1 MRFQHY
7 GKRSFRL
14 LSALLLGMLTLTG
27 CADTA
32 QTAQNNAGNVN
43 AAVQPAGEKETKELI
58 PFSLGYLP
66 STGHLL
72 YFVAKEEGFFEE
84 QGLDVSLSNFDG
96 NTDIVMAVES
106 GKLDAAAIGS
116 TSSIAYIAQGANL
129 QIIGGIMK
137 EGHALVVKPELVEGV
152 APEDYSLELLKGK
165 TIANV
170 DKGITDIIYRYVFEH
185 NLGWE
190 IGKDVYFETMQSA
203 GLETLL
209 NKDIDAVSVYTP
221 FRAIAEQKGY
231 VILDYSGQNEPFND
245 HPCCRNL
252 ASKALI
258 EEHPERYVAY
268 LKALIKAYRFYQ
280 ENHDQTCADI
290 AKYCDTD
297 LDIINGETYGK
308 YISSTPDPET
318 KAVWIWYDALLS
330 GGYIEEFDLESAIN
344 TDLYLQAL
352 QEIAAEEPEEPLW
365 QELLTHFDAFNIN
378 YTREDYF
385 DIYDDEWNYVGGA
398 ET

>member
-1 MRFQHY
+1 MRFKHS
-7 GKRSFRL
+7 GKRVISL
-14 LSALLLGMLTLTG
+14 L
-27 CADTA
+27 TA
-32 QTAQNNAGNVN
+32 SVISVVMVTSCSNKSQ
-43 AAVQPAGEKETKELI
+43 EKSNSKSKDLI

-72 YFVAKEEGFFEE
+72 YFVAKEEGFFEDE
-84 QGLDVSLSNFDG
+84 GLDVSLSNFDG
-96 NTDIVMAVES
+96 NTDIVMSVAS

-116 TSSIAYIAQGANL
+116 TSSIAYISQGADL

-137 EGHALVVKPELVEGV
+137 EGHALVVKPELVKDV
-152 APEDYSLELLKGK
+152 DPKDYSLELLKGK

-170 DKGITDIIYRYVFEH
+170 DKGITDIVYRYVFEH

-190 IGKDVYFETMQSA
+190 IGKDVYFENMQSA

-209 NKDIDAVSVYTP
+209 NKDIDAVTVYTP

-252 ASKALI
+252 ASKTLI

-268 LKALIKAYRFYQ
+268 LRALIKAYKFYQ
-280 ENHDQTCADI
+280 ENQDKTCKDI

-297 LDIINGETYGK
+297 LDIIKGETYGK

-318 KAVWIWYDALLS
+318 KAVWVWYDALLS

-344 TDLYLQAL
+344 TDLYKQAL
-352 QEIAAEEPEEPLW
+352 EEISAEEPEEQFW
-365 QELLTHFDAFNIN
+365 KDMQDHFEEYNVN
-378 YTREDYF
+378 YTREDFF
-385 DIYDDEWNYVGGA
+385 DIYDDNWNYTGGA
-398 ET
+398 KS

>member
-1 MRFQHY
+1 MRF
-7 GKRSFRL
+7 KNSVKKILSL
-14 LSALLLGMLTLTG
+14 LTASVISVTMLTSCSG
-27 CADTA
+27 
-32 QTAQNNAGNVN
+32 
-43 AAVQPAGEKETKELI
+43 KEQGKSNSKSKDLI

-84 QGLDVSLSNFDG
+84 EGLDVSLSNFDG
-96 NTDIVMAVES
+96 NTDIVMSVAS

-116 TSSIAYIAQGANL
+116 TSSIAYISQGADL

-137 EGHALVVKPELVEGV
+137 EGHALVVKPELVKGV
-152 APEDYSLELLKGK
+152 DPKDYSLELLKGK

-170 DKGITDIIYRYVFEH
+170 DKGITDIVYRYVFEH

-221 FRAIAEQKGY
+221 FRTIAEQKGY

-252 ASKALI
+252 ASKTLI

-268 LKALIKAYRFYQ
+268 LRALLKAYKFYQ
-280 ENHDQTCADI
+280 ENQDKTCKDI
-290 AKYCDTD
+290 AKYCDTG
-297 LDIINGETYGK
+297 LDIIKGETYGK

-318 KAVWIWYDALLS
+318 KAVWVWYDALLS

-344 TDLYLQAL
+344 TDLYKQAL
-352 QEIAAEEPEEPLW
+352 EEISAENPNEQFWKDMLEHFEEY
-365 QELLTHFDAFNIN
+365 NVN

-385 DIYDDEWNYVGGA
+385 DIYDDDWNFVGGA
-398 ET
+398 NS